1 MAPRILIVD
10 DNSDCRS
17 IFARYLDRL
26 GYETSEAENSA
37 QAIQKAVAERPDL
50 ILTDLQLSDMDAVR
64 AAAILKQDPL
74 VAKFPF
80 KIPIIVLTGMADTR
94 CRRQALKTRIARYL
108 LKPISLSQL
117 SAEIEIF
124 AGGAGACCPT

>member
-64 AAAILKQDPL
+64 TAILKQDPL
-74 VAKFPF
+74 AG

-94 CRRQALKTRIARYL
+94 CRRQALKTGIARYL

>member
-17 IFARYLDRL
+17 ILARYVDRL

-50 ILTDLQLSDMDAVR
+50 ILTDLQLPDMDAVR

-74 VAKFPF
+74 AG
-80 KIPIIVLTGMADTR
+80 KIPIIVLTAW
-94 CRRQALKTRIARYL
+94 RIRDVED
-108 LKPISLSQL
+108 KLSRL
-117 SAEIEIF
+117 
-124 AGGAGACCPT
+124 G

>member
-17 IFARYLDRL
+17 ILARYLDRL
-26 GYETSEAENSA
+26 GYETSEAENPA

-50 ILTDLQLSDMDAVR
+50 ILTDLQLPDMDAVR

-74 VAKFPF
+74 AG

-94 CRRQALKTRIARYL
+94 CRRQALKTGIARYL

-117 SAEIEIF
+117 SAEIEMF
-124 AGGAGACCPT
+124 AGERAHVVPHRS

>member
-74 VAKFPF
+74 AG

-94 CRRQALKTRIARYL
+94 CRRQALKTGIARYL

-117 SAEIEIF
+117 SAEIELF
-124 AGGAGACCPT
+124 AGERAHVVPHRS

>member
-17 IFARYLDRL
+17 ILARYLDRL

-50 ILTDLQLSDMDAVR
+50 ILTDLQLPDMDAVR
-64 AAAILKQDPL
+64 ASDPQ
-74 VAKFPF
+74 ARS
-80 KIPIIVLTGMADTR
+80 IS
-94 CRRQALKTRIARYL
+94 RQNSHYR
-108 LKPISLSQL
+108 PDGH
-117 SAEIEIF
+117 
-124 AGGAGACCPT
+124 GGYAM